1 MRGIKVSKVT
11 KSFGKKS
18 VLENVSTFFKPC
30 TIYGLL
36 GRNGVGKSTLIHLI
50 SGRIFADK
58 GEITLDGNKIL
69 ESAPELER
77 IFAVGQFEMYQGGMK
92 LIEII
97 NDTARFY
104 PGFDEKYVVKLAEK
118 FEIDLKSRYGKLS
131 TGYKTI
137 FKDILALCV
146 PCEYIFFDEPVLGMD
161 ASNRNLFYREL
172 IDSYAKRPRT
182 FVISTHLIE
191 EIQNLIENVVI
202 VADHHIILDDSV
214 ENILS
219 KAHFVSG
226 TKDDAGKYVEGLSI
240 IGSEFLGNTVGYYVY
255 DELDDGRALPD
266 SVYLDSF
273 DLNKLFLCLTESGG
287 NRDDN

>member
-11 KSFGKKS
+11 KSFGQKS

-69 ESAPELER
+69 ESAPALER

-226 TKDDAGKYVEGLSI
+226 TKDDAGKYVEGLKI
-240 IGSEFLGNTVGYYVY
+240 IGSESLGNTAGYYVY

-266 SVYLDSF
+266 TVYLDSF

>member
-1 MRGIKVSKVT
+1 MKGIKVSEVT
-11 KSFGKKS
+11 KSFGKKP
-18 VLENVSTFFKPC
+18 VLENISTFFKPC

-69 ESAPELER
+69 ESAPEMER
-77 IFAVGQFEMYQGGMK
+77 IFAVGQFETYQGGMK

-104 PGFDEKYVVKLAEK
+104 PGFDEKYSVELAEK
-118 FEIDLKSRYGKLS
+118 FGIDLKARYGKLS

-146 PCEYIFFDEPVLGMD
+146 PCEYIFFDEPVLGLD
-161 ASNRNLFYREL
+161 ASNRNLFYCEL
-172 IDSYAKRPRT
+172 VDSYTKRPRT

-202 VADHHIILDDSV
+202 IADHRIIL
-214 ENILS
+214 EGAWTGLLGAILPILIVDGLYVWMYGVITAS
-219 KAHFVSG
+219 LSG
-226 TKDDAGKYVEGLSI
+226 TSYSLLTPGTFLWEIDILLAAIGIIIGALGSGLSM
-240 IGSEFLGNTVGYYVY
+240 SRFL
-255 DELDDGRALPD
+255 
-266 SVYLDSF
+266 
-273 DLNKLFLCLTESGG
+273 KI
-287 NRDDN
+287 

>member
-1 MRGIKVSKVT
+1 MKGIKVSEVT
-11 KSFGKKS
+11 KSFGKKP
-18 VLENVSTFFKPC
+18 VLENISTFFKPC

-69 ESAPELER
+69 ESAPEMER
-77 IFAVGQFEMYQGGMK
+77 IFAVGQFETYQGGMK

-104 PGFDEKYVVKLAEK
+104 PGFDEKYSVELAEK
-118 FEIDLKSRYGKLS
+118 FGIDLKARYGKLS

-146 PCEYIFFDEPVLGMD
+146 PCEYIFFDEPVLGLD
-161 ASNRNLFYREL
+161 ASNRNLFYCEL
-172 IDSYAKRPRT
+172 VDSYTKRPRT

-202 VADHHIILDDSV
+202 IADHRIILEGLV
-214 ENILS
+214 ENILA

-226 TKDDAGKYVEGLSI
+226 TKDAVRAYVEGLKI
-240 IGSEFLGNTVGYYVY
+240 IGNECLGNTAGYYVY
-255 DELDDGRALPD
+255 DELDDGRVLPD
-266 SVYLDSF
+266 TVYLDSF

-287 NRDDN
+287 THDEN